1 MTLILRV
8 TADKVRSRSGDGGC
22 LTQMSALELAGAAV
36 LPSSASLL
44 WRRCQMLSRV
54 FPQRFLG
61 APPRLRGHRSLG
73 GSRTECPWVSQGPGR
88 STEPLA
94 AHGGCLLCGDEGSV
108 SSIQTHK
115 TRGREAREKVPAG
128 REAAPTRCTAQCCPR
143 PGGAARRAG
152 RLPRN
157 FSPFGAVGFRL
168 QADGRAVLSVL
179 RSHPRPPG
187 DCGSRV
193 LSPSPCSLC
202 WGIASQVGRLS
213 PLVAGSPGGCLC

>member
-1 MTLILRV
+1 MSLIKDECVTLILHV

-128 REAAPTRCTAQCCPR
+128 LFKLRASLKSVGAVS
-143 PGGAARRAG
+143 GAA
-152 RLPRN
+152 
-157 FSPFGAVGFRL
+157 FS
-168 QADGRAVLSVL
+168 
-179 RSHPRPPG
+179 
-187 DCGSRV
+187 
-193 LSPSPCSLC
+193 SLK
-202 WGIASQVGRLS
+202 IS
-213 PLVAGSPGGCLC
+213 